1 MYSYQDLK
9 RISQTSLNKIF
20 ILECDLRF
28 LTQSLIG
35 GLSIICSQ
43 MYLTMFLFYVPVETA
58 DSDPGVRG
66 EDHVPHTEHLH
77 GPRPEPAHLDRRQVI
92 LRLSAGPQIERRSL
106 NFKIKYSAGR
116 M

>member
-1 MYSYQDLK
+1 
-9 RISQTSLNKIF
+9 
-20 ILECDLRF
+20 
-28 LTQSLIG
+28 
-35 GLSIICSQ
+35 